1 MGNWLIN
8 HWFSAAVLA
17 AWLGIN
23 IFLFTYYFLFF
34 DQDDR
39 YFYTRAI
46 LGVRCSLQHPA
57 CPRALLAGLQQGR
70 GCSTPEP
77 FLVLPSSSS
86 PPLHPSPCLG
96 LCSYPSITPYQYPSH
111 SPSPDCSVPAQHH
124 LAPSHPGALSLQEA
138 APCPWHSG
146 THPIPVSISPVS
158 LGVGPG
164 ISQVPQLQQHAD
176 PAACLPQPALLPAR
190 ELLGECPRAAPQLGC
205 PRPCSRL
212 RPNPATSPCSAA
224 GGPCASSST
233 TTSPSTS
240 WWPTR
245 WPCSQVAAPCCSAHV
260 PPEPCGVTAGDRL
273 FPCTAVHTIAHLF
286 NLERYNHSQQANDG
300 SLHAVLSKMHLQDSN
315 KWLNPI
321 HSNQTTVEYVAFTT
335 IPGLTGV
342 IITLALILMVT
353 SSTEFIRRNYF
364 EVFWYT
370 HHLFI
375 IYFIGL
381 VIHGVA
387 GLVRGQTEES
397 MEEVH
402 PQRCAE
408 FLVQKPK
415 ECKEECCKE
424 PEFGSIP
431 AESWK
436 WVLAPVILYI
446 FERILRIWRA
456 RQKVVVTKVVMH
468 PAKVLEL
475 QMQKKGFR
483 MEVGQYIFVNCPAV
497 SLLEWHPFT
506 LTSAPE
512 EDFFSIHI
520 RVAGDWTERI
530 IDTFQQQ
537 KLEMPRIKVDGPFG
551 TASEDVFLYE
561 VAMLVGAGIGV
572 TPFASILKSIW
583 YRFQQND
590 QTLKTKKIYF
600 YWLCRDTGAFTW
612 FNDLLASLEQ
622 KMAESGKADFL
633 TYRLFLTGWDT
644 SIADNAALHFDT
656 VTDTVTGLR
665 QKTIFGR
672 PRWDTE
678 FSVVATAHPRSVVG
692 VFLCG
697 PEALAKVL
705 QRSCHQHSSL
715 DPRKVKFYF
724 NKENF

>member
-1 MGNWLIN
+1 SMGNWLVN

-23 IFLFTYYFLFF
+23 VFLFTYYFLFF
-34 DQDDR
+34 DQDER

-46 LGVRCSLQHPA
+46 LGSALA
-57 CPRALLAGLQQGR
+57 WARASAK
-70 GCSTPEP
+70 
-77 FLVLPSSSS
+77 
-86 PPLHPSPCLG
+86 CLNFNSM
-96 LCSYPSITPYQYPSH
+96 LI
-111 SPSPDCSVPAQHH
+111 
-124 LAPSHPGALSLQEA
+124 
-138 APCPWHSG
+138 
-146 THPIPVSISPVS
+146 
-158 LGVGPG
+158 
-164 ISQVPQLQQHAD
+164 
-176 PAACLPQPALLPAR
+176 LLPVCR
-190 ELLGECPRAAPQLGC
+190 NLLSFLRGTCSCCRRTLRKQLDHN
-205 PRPCSRL
+205 L
-212 RPNPATSPCSAA
+212 TFHKL
-224 GGPCASSST
+224 
-233 TTSPSTS
+233 
-240 WWPTR
+240 
-245 WPCSQVAAPCCSAHV
+245 VAYALA
-260 PPEPCGVTAGDRL
+260 L
-273 FPCTAVHTIAHLF
+273 FTAVHTIAHLF
-286 NLERYNHSQQANDG
+286 NLERYNDSQQATDG
-300 SLHAVLSKMHLQDSN
+300 SLAAILSKMHLKNSN

-375 IYFIGL
+375 VYFAGL
-381 VIHGVA
+381 VIHGIA
-387 GLVRGQTEES
+387 GLVRGQTEDS

-402 PQRCAE
+402 PRRCAE
-408 FLVQKPK
+408 YLVQKH
-415 ECKEECCKE
+415 EECRHVCCKN
-424 PEFGSIP
+424 PEFSSIP

-436 WVLAPVILYI
+436 WVLAPVILYV
-446 FERILRIWRA
+446 FERILRVWRA
-456 RQKVVVTKVVMH
+456 RQKVVVTKVIMH

-483 MEVGQYIFVNCPAV
+483 MEVGQYIFVNCPAI

-520 RVAGDWTERI
+520 RAAGDWTERI

-537 KLEMPRIKVDGPFG
+537 KPEMPRIEVDGPFG
-551 TASEDVFLYE
+551 TASEDVFQYE

-583 YRFQQND
+583 YKFQQAD

-600 YWLCRDTGAFTW
+600 YWLCRDTGAFAW

-644 SIADNAALHFDT
+644 SIANNAALHYDT
-656 VTDTVTGLR
+656 ATDTVTGLR
-665 QKTIFGR
+665 HKTIFGR
-672 PRWDTE
+672 PMWNAE
-678 FSVVATAHPRSVVG
+678 FSAVAMAHPRSVVG

-697 PEALAKVL
+697 PGALAKDL

>member
-1 MGNWLIN
+1 MGNWLVN
-8 HWFSAAVLA
+8 HWFSATVFA

-34 DQDDR
+34 DRDER

-46 LGVRCSLQHPA
+46 LGSALAWARASAKCLNFNSMLILLPVCRNLLSFLRGSCSVSAHGQSHRMFVPIPASVPIPTLPPLLAVLQEDAAQAAGPQPHLPQVGGLCAGPVHSCAYHCPSLQ
-57 CPRALLAGLQQGR
+57 
-70 GCSTPEP
+70 
-77 FLVLPSSSS
+77 
-86 PPLHPSPCLG
+86 
-96 LCSYPSITPYQYPSH
+96 
-111 SPSPDCSVPAQHH
+111 
-124 LAPSHPGALSLQEA
+124 PGAL
-138 APCPWHSG
+138 
-146 THPIPVSISPVS
+146 
-158 LGVGPG
+158 
-164 ISQVPQLQQHAD
+164 QLQ
-176 PAACLPQPALLPAR
+176 PASQRWQPACCPFQDAPAGQQQVAEPHPFQPDGERGSTAANPLPCAYPDPILLP
-190 ELLGECPRAAPQLGC
+190 P
-205 PRPCSRL
+205 
-212 RPNPATSPCSAA
+212 
-224 GGPCASSST
+224 
-233 TTSPSTS
+233 
-240 WWPTR
+240 
-245 WPCSQVAAPCCSAHV
+245 
-260 PPEPCGVTAGDRL
+260 
-273 FPCTAVHTIAHLF
+273 
-286 NLERYNHSQQANDG
+286 
-300 SLHAVLSKMHLQDSN
+300 LQ
-315 KWLNPI
+315 
-321 HSNQTTVEYVAFTT
+321 TVEYVAFTT

-397 MEEVH
+397 MKEVH

-408 FLVQKPK
+408 FLVHKPK
-415 ECKEECCKE
+415 ECRQECCKE

-436 WVLAPVILYI
+436 WVLAPIILYI

-475 QMQKKGFR
+475 HMQKKGFR

-520 RVAGDWTERI
+520 RAAGDWTERI

-537 KLEMPRIKVDGPFG
+537 KLEIPRIEVDGPFG

-590 QTLKTKKIYF
+590 QTLKTKKVLRAPWDQLTPHLGFLRVQKHLASSCMISHPSLAPSRVTLLPHATASQIYF
-600 YWLCRDTGAFTW
+600 YWLCRDTGAFAW

-644 SIADNAALHFDT
+644 SIANNAALNFDT

-672 PRWDTE
+672 PRWDIE
-678 FSVVATAHPRSVVG
+678 FSAVATAHPRSVVG